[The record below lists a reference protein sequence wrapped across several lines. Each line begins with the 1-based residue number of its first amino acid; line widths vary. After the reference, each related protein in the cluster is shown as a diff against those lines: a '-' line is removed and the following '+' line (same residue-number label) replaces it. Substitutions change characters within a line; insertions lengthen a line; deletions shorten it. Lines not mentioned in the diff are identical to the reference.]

1 MGNLAKYAIYLVAG
15 AALAVGILAF
25 TTMGEEHDEEGLI
38 AGDLA
43 GVAVVGGILA
53 AVAVMSLA
61 YLAKR
66 PGNRV

>member
-1 MGNLAKYAIYLVAG
+1 MGHLARYAIYLVAG
-15 AALAVGILAF
+15 AALAVGILAYA
-25 TTMGEEHDEEGLI
+25 TMGEEHDEEGLI
-38 AGDLA
+38 AGDLT

-53 AVAVMSLA
+53 AIAVMSLA